1 MKNSKR
7 KISAKEF
14 KEIKKSKNY
23 AILVIILL
31 VCLAFYLIT
40 IIRTVL

>member
-1 MKNSKR
+1 MKNNQKN
-7 KISAKEF
+7 ISAKEF
-14 KEIKKSKNY
+14 IQNKKSKNY
-23 AILVIILL
+23 AILVIILF